1 MTRFGERLKEL
12 REQRSLSVNQLAMY
26 AGVSAAAISRIENGH
41 RGVPKPATIRKLAEA
56 LKMPY
61 EQLMDIAGY
70 MRADEIREQPR
81 GYVTMQEIAAKHGV
95 EDLWLF
101 NPRNGTVCPA
111 KTCSTSNSIFIFWL
125 MKRRSANHKKP
136 NFPFRRSS
144 AFFGCLKRH
153 PDSASCLYD
162 A

>member
-1 MTRFGERLKEL
+1 MAMTRFGERLKEL

-101 NPRNGTVCPA
+101 KPEKWDCLSREDLLNLEQYFHFLVNGA
-111 KTCSTSNSIFIFWL
+111 K
-125 MKRRSANHKKP
+125 KRQS
-136 NFPFRRSS
+136 
-144 AFFGCLKRH
+144 
-153 PDSASCLYD
+153 
-162 A
+162 

>member
-1 MTRFGERLKEL
+1 MAMTRFGERLKEL

-26 AGVSAAAISRIENGH
+26 AGVSAAAISRIETATAAFPSPRRSEIG
-41 RGVPKPATIRKLAEA
+41 RGSE
-56 LKMPY
+56 MPY

-101 NPRNGTVCPA
+101 KPEKWDCLSREDLLNLEQY
-111 KTCSTSNSIFIFWL
+111 FHFWL
-125 MKRRSANHKKP
+125 MKRRSANHKSRISLLGEVRL
-136 NFPFRRSS
+136 FR
-144 AFFGCLKRH
+144 L
-153 PDSASCLYD
+153 P
-162 A
+162 